1 MERREYRKRYSQC
14 PENAVYVLDY
24 LPYGDPIRGVRHPL
38 IQSIGEER
46 FLLIELKPATEA
58 STNLE
63 VEMGERIALVG
74 SLESQIFRFSRFLR
88 YEDLTSTAR
97 AELPGVLEKIV
108 RAQEKRFVEFFNT
121 AQPISKKAHQLDL
134 LKGVGKRT
142 LWKIINERRRKP
154 FESFKDI
161 SERVGI
167 DPVKLIVERILDEL
181 REPQTYYLFV
191 KPVRFEVDR
200 FRYRGRGRRYRRF

>member
-1 MERREYRKRYSQC
+1 MERREYRKRYNQC

-24 LPYGDPIRGVRHPL
+24 LPYGDPIRGIRYPL
-38 IQSIGEER
+38 VQSIGEER
-46 FLLIELKPATEA
+46 FLLIELKPATGVSA
-58 STNLE
+58 NLD
-63 VEMGERIALVG
+63 VKIGERIALVG
-74 SLESQIFRFSRFLR
+74 SLESQIFKFSRFLK

-97 AELPGVLEKIV
+97 AELPVVLEKVV
-108 RAQEKRFVEFFNT
+108 RTQEKRFVEFFNT

-134 LKGVGKRT
+134 LKGIGKRT

-161 SERVGI
+161 SERTGI
-167 DPVKLIVERILDEL
+167 DPVKLIVERIIEEL

-191 KPVRFEVDR
+191 KPIRYETDR